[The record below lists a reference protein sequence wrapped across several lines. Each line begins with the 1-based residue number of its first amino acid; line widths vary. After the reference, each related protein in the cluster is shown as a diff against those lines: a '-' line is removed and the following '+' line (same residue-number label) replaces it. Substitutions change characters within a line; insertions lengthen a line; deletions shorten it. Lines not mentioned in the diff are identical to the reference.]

1 MSSFTF
7 WLPREQI
14 IESLQAIAATCVCV
28 SILHLVAYHTLR
40 RHTIKHNFNRQECHK
55 AAYQLT
61 NFVVNSLL
69 GLAGLYVSFFCH
81 DDWDLV
87 FPHQMNIHQRVY
99 GYTEFKFIAFAA
111 VQVGYNLWCLPVG
124 IIFVKEKVEMIGHH
138 IAVVLTCTLSA
149 LASPGF
155 RIHSPFFLGV
165 FEVISIALIIMN
177 FLRDRHE
184 WTQKN
189 FKTGFDF
196 CRLLFAFSFLSFRVV
211 LGSPQIYS
219 VIVATIWTVRE
230 LDGVNGAEYYRL
242 WLLFVA
248 MGQFFLAML
257 QYYWA
262 YLIVSGLMR
271 MLSPALKKTTTKKKH
286 SDCNRTEGN
295 GFGDSKVAKAN
306 GSKAMK

>member
-14 IESLQAIAATCVCV
+14 IESLQAIAATCIGV
-28 SILHLVAYHTLR
+28 SIVHLFAYHVLKQE
-40 RHTIKHNFNRQECHK
+40 TIKHKWNHQERHK
-55 AAYQLT
+55 AAYQVT
-61 NFVVNSLL
+61 NFIVNVLL

-87 FPHQMNIHQRVY
+87 FPHQVNIQQRVY
-99 GYTEFKFIAFAA
+99 GYTEFKYIAFAA
-111 VQVGYNLWCLPVG
+111 IQVGYNLWCLPVG

-165 FEVISIALIIMN
+165 FEVSSIALIIMN
-177 FLRDRHE
+177 FLKDQHE
-184 WTQKN
+184 WTQKH
-189 FKTGFDF
+189 FKNGFDL
-196 CRLLFAFSFLSFRVV
+196 CKLLFAFSFLTFRVV

-219 VIVATIWTVRE
+219 VIVATFWTVRE
-230 LDGVNGAEYYRL
+230 LSSVNGAEYYRF
-242 WLLFVA
+242 WLICVA
-248 MGQFFLAML
+248 IGQCFLAVL

-271 MLSPALKKTTTKKKH
+271 MLNPTQKKKKKY
-286 SDCNRTEGN
+286 SVSKKEGN
-295 GFGDSKVAKAN
+295 GFKDIPSATVHGA
-306 GSKAMK
+306 KAMK